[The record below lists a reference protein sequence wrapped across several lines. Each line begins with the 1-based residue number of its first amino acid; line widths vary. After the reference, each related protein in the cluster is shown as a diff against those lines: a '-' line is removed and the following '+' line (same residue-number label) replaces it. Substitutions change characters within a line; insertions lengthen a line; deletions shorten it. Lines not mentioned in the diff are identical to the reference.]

1 MALKNKVVARFL
13 DGRVIKGTTQDFIPT
28 RSFFHVIP
36 EDGSPSVQV
45 RLDHLKAVF
54 FVRDLGGNRERVD
67 VPAFTRGPGEN
78 AYGKKI
84 AVRFADGELI
94 CGYSLSYSAGR
105 DGFFMATMNARGN
118 NERIFVVI
126 TEGVE
131 VLEGEAA
138 DELVRRWAGGE
149 AA

>member
-1 MALKNKVVARFL
+1 MALKNKVVARYL

-36 EDGSPSVQV
+36 SEGGASVQV
-45 RLDHLKAVF
+45 RLDELKAVF
-54 FVRDLGGNRERVD
+54 FVKDWAGNPERVD

-84 AVRFADGELI
+84 AVHFADGELL
-94 CGYSLSYSAGR
+94 CGYSLGYSPTRG
-105 DGFFMATMNARGN
+105 GFFMSTMNPQSN
-118 NERIFVVI
+118 NERIFVVVS
-126 TEGVE
+126 EGVQ
-131 VLEGEAA
+131 VVEGEAA
-138 DELVRRWAGGE
+138 DTMVKRWSKGE